1 MINQVRDIEMD
12 KNRILDNL
20 MALLGDTGR
29 DLAFPCIQDLVVNGL
44 QLSRL
49 SSSDFIPNRQDVT
62 QYLAAWSRFVGL
74 NENACRE
81 WLTDYAVAM
90 LASISKTS
98 PSGIRHSTKSN
109 VKYIYRDK
117 VTFTCGREGNQFRA
131 RCDYACPVYAEME
144 KKPTETPGGKVSI
157 APSDV
162 SPDDSAFL
170 PAVPVKQIYRDQF
183 QAAMEFVLRELEKG
197 AVKTKLVHVLNERG
211 MKTRTGRKWTYGIL
225 CAEVK
230 KLQEMDKSPSS
241 DSGIRTSG

>member
-1 MINQVRDIEMD
+1 MD

-20 MALLGDTGR
+20 TALLRDTGR

-62 QYLAAWSRFVGL
+62 QYLAAWSRFAGL
-74 NENACRE
+74 NENTCRE
-81 WLTDYAVAM
+81 WLTEYAVAM

-109 VKYIYRDK
+109 VKYIYRDE

-131 RCDYACPVYAEME
+131 RCDHACPVYAEMG
-144 KKPTETPGGKVSI
+144 KKPTKTQGGKVSI

-170 PAVPVKQIYRDQF
+170 PTVPVKEFYRDQF
-183 QAAMEFVLRELEKG
+183 QAAMEFVCRELEKG
-197 AVKTKLVHVLNERG
+197 AVKTKLVHILNERG

-225 CAEVK
+225 CTEVK

-241 DSGIRTSG
+241 DSGVRTSG